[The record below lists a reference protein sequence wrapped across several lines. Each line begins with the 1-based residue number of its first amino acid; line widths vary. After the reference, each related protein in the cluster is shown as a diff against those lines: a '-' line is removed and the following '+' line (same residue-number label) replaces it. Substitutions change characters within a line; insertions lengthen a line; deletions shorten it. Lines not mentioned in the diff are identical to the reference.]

1 MNLSRSLLALMLFIV
16 GCSSTTVIDT
26 VPKGAKLYMNG
37 MYMGVTPYTHSDSKI
52 VGSSTQLKFEKEGFD
67 PLVAVLNKD
76 EKADVGA
83 IIGGIFFLFPFLWT
97 MEYDPMHTY
106 ELKLGGTSTP
116 TQTNEIQLSS
126 TKADKL
132 RELKKLLD
140 EGLITE
146 TDYEKQKQKILDEQ

>member
-1 MNLSRSLLALMLFIV
+1 MNLSRSLLALMLFVV
-16 GCSSTTVIDT
+16 GCTSTTVIDT
-26 VPKGAKLYMNG
+26 VPNGAKLYMNG

-52 VGSSTQLKFEKEGFD
+52 VGSSTQLKFEKEGFE
-67 PLVAVLNKD
+67 PLVTVLKKD

-116 TQTNEIQLSS
+116 IQTNEIQPSS

-146 TDYEKQKQKILDEQ
+146 TDYEKQKQKVLDEQ

>member
-1 MNLSRSLLALMLFIV
+1 MKLSRSLLALMLFVV
-16 GCSSTTVIDT
+16 GCTSTTVIDT
-26 VPKGAKLYMNG
+26 VPNGAKLYMNG
-37 MYMGVTPYTHSDSKI
+37 MYMGVTPYTHTDSKI
-52 VGSSTQLKFEKEGFD
+52 VGSSTQLKFEKEGFE
-67 PLVAVLNKD
+67 PLVTVLKKD

-106 ELKLGGTSTP
+106 ELKLGGNSTT
-116 TQTNEIQLSS
+116 TQTHEIQTSS

-146 TDYEKQKQKILDEQ
+146 GDYEKQKQKVLDEQ